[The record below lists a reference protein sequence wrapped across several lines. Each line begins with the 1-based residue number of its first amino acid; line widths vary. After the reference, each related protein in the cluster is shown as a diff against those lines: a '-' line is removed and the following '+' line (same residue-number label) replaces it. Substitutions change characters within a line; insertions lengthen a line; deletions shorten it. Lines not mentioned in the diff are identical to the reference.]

1 MATTEPKAPAT
12 STDTDQRFVLYNVGW
27 NGYETMLQLVGDRP
41 IRLAYGRGNLE
52 LMSPSPKH
60 K

>member
-12 STDTDQRFVLYNVGW
+12 STDTDQRFVRSKVGW

-41 IRLAYGRGNLE
+41 IRLTYDRGNLE
-52 LMSPSPKH
+52 LMSPSPKP